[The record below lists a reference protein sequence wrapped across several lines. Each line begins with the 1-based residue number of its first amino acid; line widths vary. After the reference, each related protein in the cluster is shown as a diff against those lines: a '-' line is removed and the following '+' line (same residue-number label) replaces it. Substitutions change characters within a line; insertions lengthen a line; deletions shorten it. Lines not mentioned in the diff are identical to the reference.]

1 MVHKFKEYGKILLKI
16 SNIYATEMDERFI
29 MKNLVNNKPFSFVIF
44 ASLFGILYF
53 TLAFWVAEFPLVRGN
68 KHSL

>member
-1 MVHKFKEYGKILLKI
+1 MVINIIIF
-16 SNIYATEMDERFI
+16 SNIYATDMDERFI